1 MEETRDLQRLYTFFQ
16 GVIYL
21 SVAWEFCLF
30 FVADKHIVP
39 LVIEN
44 ILLRFQSMPLYRD
57 LLYSKLFTFFLILI
71 VAIGTKARK
80 DIELEI
86 TIIDGQLDGREE
98 EIANGLLSHFE
109 YREWQTDRQL
119 RKLFREGRISL
130 VIGIAA
136 LAGFNAVSRVI
147 GSSSNPVVEV
157 IHEGFV
163 VLGWVSMWKPLEIL
177 LYDWWPI
184 RHERRACQ
192 RLADATITFAG
203 T

>member
-1 MEETRDLQRLYTFFQ
+1 MEQRLFPRNRDELTDGPIQ
-16 GVIYL
+16 VR
-21 SVAWEFCLF
+21 VATVEHLF
-30 FVADKHIVP
+30 NRMDPSPLRERALDEEVADW
-39 LVIEN
+39 IEEWAE
-44 ILLRFQSMPLYRD
+44 D
-57 LLYSKLFTFFLILI
+57 LDSDHPME
-71 VAIGTKARK
+71 V
-80 DIELEI
+80 EI
-86 TIIDGQLDGREE
+86 TVADGRLEGREE
-98 EIANGLLSHFE
+98 AIANGLLSHFE

-119 RKLFREGRISL
+119 RKLLREGRISL

-147 GSSSNPVVEV
+147 GSSSNPVIEV

-184 RHERRACQ
+184 RHELRACQ